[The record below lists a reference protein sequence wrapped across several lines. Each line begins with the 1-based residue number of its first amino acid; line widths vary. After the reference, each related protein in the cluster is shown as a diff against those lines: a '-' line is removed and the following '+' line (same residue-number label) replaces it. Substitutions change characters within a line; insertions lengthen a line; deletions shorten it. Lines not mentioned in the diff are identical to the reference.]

1 MKTSLNEMKP
11 MQIVLNTHINKCL
24 YTLVTAPIIWRKIPC
39 LVLFFSIS
47 LVSHGSQ
54 VRYFE
59 MGFEFTYYITE
70 WRDMQTAY
78 SGLPLQTKTR
88 VDFKST

>member
-1 MKTSLNEMKP
+1 MFVYSCNCTNYLEENSL
-11 MQIVLNTHINKCL
+11 
-24 YTLVTAPIIWRKIPC
+24 PC
-39 LVLFFSIS
+39 TFFFSIS

-59 MGFEFTYYITE
+59 MGFEFTYYIIE